1 MSVLEELILYMRSHA
16 RVWVTTHEDI
26 ARYVKAQAC
35 MG

>member
-16 RVWVTTHEDI
+16 GVWFAIHEDI
-26 ARYVKAQAC
+26 ARCVKAQAI